1 MANETVTYSL
11 EAVLTR
17 IEGKIDSLENRIDDR
32 FDKVD
37 KRFDK
42 IEERLTKVEIG
53 QVELKGEI
61 KALDERL
68 TTEIKGLT
76 AIVAYQEFT
85 NRGILIA
92 LVVAIL
98 GGAAKLFGFFP
109 NP

>member
-1 MANETVTYSL
+1 MPNETVTYSL

-17 IEGKIDSLENRIDDR
+17 IEGKIDKID
-32 FDKVD
+32 
-37 KRFDK
+37 
-42 IEERLTKVEIG
+42 ERLTKVEIG
-53 QVELKGEI
+53 QSEIRGDI
-61 KALDERL
+61 KALDDRL

-76 AIVAYQEFT
+76 ARVANQEFT

-98 GGAAKLFGFFP
+98 GGAAKLFGFLP

>member
-1 MANETVTYSL
+1 MANDTVTYSL

-17 IEGKIDSLENRIDDR
+17 IEGKIDSLQRDVNQ
-32 FDKVD
+32 K
-37 KRFDK
+37 FDK
-42 IEERLTKVEIG
+42 IDERLTKVEIG
-53 QVELKGEI
+53 QSEIRGDI

-76 AIVAYQEFT
+76 TRVAYQDFT
-85 NRGILIA
+85 NRGIFIA

>member
-1 MANETVTYSL
+1 MSNETVTYSL

-17 IEGKIDSLENRIDDR
+17 IEGKIDKID
-32 FDKVD
+32 
-37 KRFDK
+37 
-42 IEERLTKVEIG
+42 ERLTKVEIG
-53 QVELKGEI
+53 QSELKGEI

-76 AIVAYQEFT
+76 ARVANQEFT

-98 GGAAKLFGFFP
+98 GGAAKLFGFLP